1 MSSLDTLQQ
10 QLEPIKDSGHAP
22 VHLWHP
28 EHHGKVDI
36 VIHHDGSWT
45 HEGGPIK
52 REALVRLFA
61 SVLWYEN
68 GEYYLKTPAEQMQ
81 ITVET
86 TPFLITQMTVQAQG
100 TPEQTIVFTSSYN
113 DTVVLGPEHDLWLDK
128 TVIPGQEVPL
138 VGMRYEMCARLVRS
152 VYLELIELGELVSD
166 NQRESLR
173 LMSAGKAFQLPI
185 S

>member
-1 MSSLDTLQQ
+1 MSTLDTLINH
-10 QLEPIKDSGHAP
+10 LEPLKDSGHAP
-22 VHLWHP
+22 VHLWKP

-68 GEYYLKTPAEQMQ
+68 GEFYLKTPAEQMQ
-81 ITVET
+81 ITVES
-86 TPFLITQMTVQAQG
+86 TPFLITQMTVESPATDDQK
-100 TPEQTIVFTSSYN
+100 IVFTTSYG
-113 DTVVLGPEHDLWLDK
+113 DTLVLGPEHDLWLDK
-128 TVIPGQEVPL
+128 TITPGQEIPL
-138 VGMRYEMCARLVRS
+138 VGVRYEMCARLVRS

-166 NQRESLR
+166 NQHEYLR
-173 LMSAGKAFQLPI
+173 LQSAGQAFHLLI
-185 S
+185 G

>member
-1 MSSLDTLQQ
+1 MSSLDTLKK
-10 QLEPIKDSGHAP
+10 QLEPLKDSGHAP

-61 SVLWYEN
+61 SVLWFEN
-68 GEYYLKTPAEQMQ
+68 GEHYLKTPAEQMQ

-86 TPFLITQMTVQAQG
+86 TPFLITQMAVQAQG
-100 TPEQTIVFTSSYN
+100 TPEQTIVFTTSYN

-128 TVIPGQEVPL
+128 TVVIGQEVPL
-138 VGMRYEMCARLVRS
+138 VGVRYEMCARLVRS

-166 NQRESLR
+166 NQHEYLR
-173 LMSAGKAFQLPI
+173 LISAGKVFQLPI
-185 S
+185 V